1 MPNADYWFAFVTI
14 GIKVALD
21 LSKDVNQRVTKV
33 LVWNDRNSK
42 DKCHEMADD
51 AEYEVVTLDF
61 LAYGGDGYDD
71 LRNSP
76 KKYKIR
82 QGRSKLLSIFCCI
95 LAIKLL

>member
-21 LSKDVNQRVTKV
+21 LSKDVNHRVTKV
-33 LVWNDRNSK
+33 LVWSDRNSK
-42 DKCHEMADD
+42 NKCHEMEED
-51 AEYEVVTLDF
+51 AKYEVVTLDF

-82 QGRSKLLSIFCCI
+82 QGKLKPLSIFVAFQ
-95 LAIKLL
+95 L

>member
-1 MPNADYWFAFVTI
+1 MVI
-14 GIKVALD
+14 D

-33 LVWNDRNSK
+33 LVWNERNYK
-42 DKCHEMADD
+42 EKCHEMAED

-76 KKYKIR
+76 KKYIIR
-82 QGRSKLLSIFCCI
+82 QGKLKPLSIFVAFQ
-95 LAIKLL
+95 L